1 MRSIR
6 KHLHWAIPALG
17 LVTVFGLV
25 AWKDRQQQPAPSPSL
40 TQDTV
45 PSKRNKTTREAHEK
59 DLDKEIRQ
67 MEEARE
73 RLKEVDWDQIKKSLE
88 EAQKNIDFEKIR
100 LQTELAASQIDM
112 EKISR
117 EVQESLKK
125 IDFDKI
131 QREVNESLKNAYTHV
146 DAEKIKK
153 ELEQARLEV
162 EKELKNKDWQ
172 KELEAI
178 KKLDTEELRKQMD
191 KAREEME
198 KLKEELK
205 MEKLDLKEKMEGA
218 WGEIEKA
225 KEEFKGYQEMI
236 YSMEK
241 EGLLNTKGDYTI
253 NYKEGDLL
261 INGKK
266 QPQQVVDKYKKYFKK
281 NNVTIRKEDGDM
293 DIDFD

>member
-6 KHLHWAIPALG
+6 KHLHWVIPTLG
-17 LVTVFGLV
+17 LFTVVALV
-25 AWKDRQQQPAPSPSL
+25 AWKDRPQQPAPGQSV

-45 PSKRNKTTREAHEK
+45 PAKRNKVTREAGER

-67 MEEARE
+67 MDEAKE
-73 RLKEVDWDQIKKSLE
+73 RLKEVDWDRVKKSIE

-100 LQTELAASQIDM
+100 LQTELAAKQIDM

-125 IDFDKI
+125 IDFEKI
-131 QREVNESLKNAYTHV
+131 QKEVNESLKNAHTYV

-153 ELEQARLEV
+153 ELAQARLEV
-162 EKELKNKDWQ
+162 ERELKNKDWE
-172 KELEAI
+172 KELEAV
-178 KKLDTEELRKQMD
+178 KKLNSEEFRKQMD
-191 KAREEME
+191 QAKEEME
-198 KLKEELK
+198 KARKELD
-205 MEKLDLKEKMEGA
+205 MEKLGLKEKMEDA
-218 WGEIEKA
+218 WVEIGKA

-241 EGLLNTKGDYTI
+241 DGLLSTKSDYTI
-253 NYKEGDLL
+253 KYKEGDLL

-266 QPQQVVDKYKKYFKK
+266 QSQPVLDKYKKYFKK
-281 NNVTIRKEDGDM
+281 DNVTIRKEDGDM

>member
-6 KHLHWAIPALG
+6 KHLHWAIPTLG
-17 LVTVFGLV
+17 LCTVFVLV
-25 AWKDRQQQPAPSPSL
+25 AWKDQPQQPAPSPSL

-45 PSKRNKTTREAHEK
+45 PAKRNKTTREAGER

-67 MEEARE
+67 MDEARE
-73 RLKEVDWDQIKKSLE
+73 RLKEVDWDQIKKSIE

-100 LQTELAASQIDM
+100 LQTELAAKQIDM

-125 IDFDKI
+125 IDFEKI
-131 QREVNESLKNAYTHV
+131 QKEVNESLKNAYAHV
-146 DAEKIKK
+146 DADKIKK

-162 EKELKNKDWQ
+162 EKELKNKDWE
-172 KELEAI
+172 KELEAV
-178 KKLDTEELRKQMD
+178 KKLNSEEFRKQMD
-191 KAREEME
+191 QAKEAMEKAR
-198 KLKEELK
+198 KELD
-205 MEKLDLKEKMEGA
+205 MEKLDLKEKMKGA

-241 EGLLNTKGDYTI
+241 DGLLSTKSDYTI
-253 NYKEGDLL
+253 KYKEGNLL
-261 INGKK
+261 INGQK
-266 QPQQVVDKYKKYFKK
+266 QPQQVLDKYKKYFKK